1 MRNARRLILYGCAI
15 TGLPA
20 LTLLVLATSGI
31 WAGGHDGPTV
41 IILQALGACMA
52 VSAILLAMG
61 VSRAIASLL
70 SSPVARDPLNLAT
83 SAIGLVALVAIT
95 WFGWHMFVG

>member
-1 MRNARRLILYGCAI
+1 MRNARRLIFYGCAI

-31 WAGGHDGPTV
+31 WAGWHDGPTV
-41 IILQALGACMA
+41 IILRALGVCMA

-70 SSPVARDPLNLAT
+70 SSPVVRDPLNLGT
-83 SAIGLVALVAIT
+83 SAIGVLSLLAIT
-95 WFGWHMFVG
+95 WFGWRMFVG

>member
-1 MRNARRLILYGCAI
+1 
-15 TGLPA
+15 
-20 LTLLVLATSGI
+20 
-31 WAGGHDGPTV
+31 
-41 IILQALGACMA
+41 MA

-83 SAIGLVALVAIT
+83 STIGLLAFVAIT
-95 WFGWHMFVG
+95 WFGWRMVVG